1 MGRRRLESQ
10 PPYNRTVITATSFFL
25 AVSLALPQTAP
36 PEAPAPAAAPAITRA
51 GLPVQVYDRKGEIPK
66 TLTAQDFSVV
76 EDGVPRPV
84 AGIAPVSQPWRVVI
98 YVDRI
103 LTGSRTLR
111 AAAGVL
117 ADLSPGLAALG
128 TVEVVL
134 AEPEPRELLSRSR
147 EVRTIEEV
155 LSRLW
160 LAGEGRDD
168 LSSLR
173 RRFLEERV
181 AAGEEGL
188 TPEEIAEAVEAETRL
203 VRRQQE
209 GLAEWLS
216 ARSGGGPQLLLLVTD
231 GYERDPAAFYGST
244 AEGDGALERT
254 ALETAR
260 TAAALGWTV
269 VPLPV
274 GEANL
279 PDLRIRP
286 GGPRN
291 APIGGTI
298 TLGGRKKKDEKK
310 PAPPPPAPV
319 LLKATEPLEW
329 MAEASGGS
337 LILLPQD
344 IPAALA
350 GIRSRLW
357 LTYETAREADGK
369 PHSIEVRSL
378 RPDVTAY
385 ARRWEGAGLPET
397 VSAARARRVL
407 DGEEDAGS
415 LEISARIQTEGS
427 LDLRVDSPDVE
438 GPLRLTVAVG
448 PDGAV
453 THRVLAD
460 SDLTGAEPG
469 AYRVPVSVPPG
480 AEALAVLV
488 ESLADGGWGGAVV
501 TRGGGED
508 DPAVSVDRP
517 SLRLV
522 LPPDDEL
529 AGRIQ
534 VRVAGGG
541 EGIARVD
548 LLLGNRKAASC
559 PSLPCEAEVDLGR
572 RVRPQLLQGVAYGVD
587 GRELARDSVSVNDPD
602 EAFQVRI
609 VEPASGKGVGAVE
622 VEADVRAPTGRRVER
637 VEFFWNDELSGTV
650 YAPPY
655 RGRVRVPRQRPV
667 GYLRVAARLDDG
679 TTAED
684 ALALNASALG
694 DRIDVRL
701 IQLAVV
707 VTDPTGKPVPGLP
720 KDAFRLRQDGKDQQI
735 SAFEDAGDLPLT
747 VALAIDSSA
756 SMFLKLPDVRK
767 AVTFLLDTGLT
778 EGDRAL
784 LIDFDSEPRMVQPV
798 TRELTAVTSSLR
810 LLDADGKTALWD
822 AVTFSLAQLRRIG
835 GRKSLVV
842 YSDGIDEGSRSS
854 FSTSLNAAR
863 ESRIPIYLIV
873 ANPRAARKEDG
884 GFLSEPSANKFQRL
898 AEAGGGQVYFI
909 ERDQDLS
916 GVYQQILSEL
926 RSQYTLG
933 FYPEDTAAGRG
944 RIEVDVVGRKGLTA
958 RTMSGLPAAGTG
970 SSRR

>member
-1 MGRRRLESQ
+1 MS
-10 PPYNRTVITATSFFL
+10 
-25 AVSLALPQTAP
+25 
-36 PEAPAPAAAPAITRA
+36 RA
-51 GLPVQVYDRKGEIPK
+51 GLPIQVLDRKGEIPK
-66 TLTAQDFSVV
+66 TLTAQDFSVT
-76 EDGVPRPV
+76 EDGVSRPV
-84 AGIAPVSQPWRVVI
+84 AGVAPVTQPWRVVI

-103 LTGSRTLR
+103 LTGSRTMR

-117 ADLSPGLAALG
+117 AERARELAALG
-128 TVEVVL
+128 TVEIVV
-134 AEPEPRELLSRSR
+134 AEPEPGVILSPTREPRA
-147 EVRTIEEV
+147 IDEV

-160 LAGEGRDD
+160 LSGEGRDD

-173 RRFLEERV
+173 RRFLEERA

-216 ARSGGGPQLLLLVTD
+216 SRSGDGPQLLLLVTD
-231 GYERDPAAFYGST
+231 GYERNPAAFYSLKT
-244 AEGDGALERT
+244 DGDGSLERT

-269 VPLPV
+269 LPLPV
-274 GEANL
+274 GGANL
-279 PDLRIRP
+279 PDLRVRP

-298 TLGGRKKKDEKK
+298 TLGGKKKDEKK
-310 PAPPPPAPV
+310 PAPPPPPV
-319 LLKATEPLEW
+319 LTKAAEPLEW

-357 LTYETAREADGK
+357 LTYETPREADGK
-369 PHSIEVRSL
+369 PHAVEVRTL
-378 RPDVTAY
+378 RPDVALTR

-407 DGEEDAGS
+407 DGEEETGS

-427 LDLRVDSPDVE
+427 LDLRVESPEVE
-438 GPLRLTVAVG
+438 GPLRLTVASG
-448 PDGAV
+448 PDGAA
-453 THRVLAD
+453 THRLLSA

-469 AYRVPVSVPPG
+469 VYRVPFTPPPG
-480 AEALAVLV
+480 AETLGVLV
-488 ESLADGGWGGAVV
+488 ETLDDGGWGGAVV
-501 TRGGGED
+501 TLGPAE

-517 SLRLV
+517 FLRLV
-522 LPPDDEL
+522 IPDGDEL
-529 AGRIQ
+529 AGRIHVQ
-534 VRVAGGG
+534 VAGGG
-541 EGIARVD
+541 PGVSRVD
-548 LLLGNRKAASC
+548 LLLGDRKAASC
-559 PSLPCEAEVDLGR
+559 ASLPCEAEVDLGR
-572 RVRPQLLQGVAYGVD
+572 RVRPQLLRAVAYGID
-587 GRELARDSVSVNDPD
+587 GHELARDSIGVNDPE
-602 EAFQVRI
+602 EAFRVRI
-609 VEPASGKGVGAVE
+609 VEPASGRGAGSVE
-622 VEADVRAPTGRRVER
+622 VEADVRAPAGRRVEK
-637 VEFFWNDELSGTV
+637 VEMFWNDELADTV

-655 RGRVRVPRQRPV
+655 RGRVRVPRQSPV

-701 IQLAVV
+701 VQLAVV

-720 KDAFRLRQDGKDQQI
+720 KDAFRLRQDGRDQEI
-735 SAFEDAGDLPLT
+735 SAFENAGELPLT
-747 VALAIDSSA
+747 LALAIDSSA
-756 SMFLKLPDVRK
+756 SMFLKLPDVRN
-767 AVTFLLDTGLT
+767 AVTSLLDTGLT
-778 EGDRAL
+778 ERDRAM

-798 TRELTAVTSSLR
+798 TRELAAVTSSLR
-810 LLDADGKTALWD
+810 LLNADGKTALWD
-822 AVTFSLAQLRRIG
+822 AVTFSLGQLRRIN
-835 GRKSLVV
+835 GRKALVV
-842 YSDGIDEGSRSS
+842 YSDGIDEGSHSS
-854 FSTSLNAAR
+854 FSSSLNAAR

-909 ERDQDLS
+909 ERDQNLS

-958 RTMSGLPAAGTG
+958 RTMSGLPGAEA
-970 SSRR
+970 SRR